1 MWYDGGD
8 FQTLPPGEA
17 GLEKITPSKGN
28 NNMVSVGI
36 DIGGSTTKIVGFDA
50 ERSLMAPILIKATD
64 PITSIY
70 GALGRFTFE
79 NGLALRD
86 IKELMVTGVGSSYV
100 EDSLYDRPCSHLN
113 EFECIGRGGLYLSG
127 LDKAIIVSM
136 GTGTALVYAENSGK
150 CEYLGGTGVGGG
162 TLMGL
167 SRQML
172 GTDDIRHITKLAAE
186 GDINKVDL
194 KITDIT
200 ADDDGLSLPDSMTAA
215 NFGKVS
221 DMAEKADIAL
231 GIINMIFE
239 TIGMMAIFAARKHGI
254 KDIVLT
260 GSLSTIPQAKHCFEV
275 FNRMFDMNFIIPE
288 NAQFGTVIGA
298 ALN

>member
-1 MWYDGGD
+1 
-8 FQTLPPGEA
+8 
-17 GLEKITPSKGN
+17 
-28 NNMVSVGI
+28 MVSVGI
-36 DIGGSTTKIVGFDA
+36 DIGGSTTKIVGFDD
-50 ERSLMAPILIKATD
+50 ESKLVAPILVKAAD

-79 NGLALRD
+79 NGLALND

-100 EDSLYDRPCSHLN
+100 GDSLYERPCRHLS
-113 EFECIGRGGLYLSG
+113 EFECIGKGGLYLSG

-136 GTGTALVYAENSGK
+136 GTGTAIVYAENSGK

-162 TLMGL
+162 TLTGL

-172 GTDDIRHITKLAAE
+172 ATDDIRHITKLASE

-200 ADDDGLSLPDSMTAA
+200 ADDDDGLSLPDSMTAA

-239 TIGMMAIFAARKHGI
+239 TIGMMAIFAARSHGI
-254 KDIVLT
+254 RDIVLT
-260 GSLSTIPQAKHCFEV
+260 GSLSTIPQARHSFDV

-288 NAQFGTVIGA
+288 YSQFGTVIGA

>member
-1 MWYDGGD
+1 
-8 FQTLPPGEA
+8 
-17 GLEKITPSKGN
+17 
-28 NNMVSVGI
+28 MVSVGI

-50 ERSLMAPILIKATD
+50 ERNLMAPILIKATD

-79 NGLALRD
+79 NGLALSD

-127 LDKAIIVSM
+127 LDRAIIVSM
-136 GTGTALVYAENSGK
+136 GTGTALVYADKDGK
-150 CEYLGGTGVGGG
+150 CDYLGGTGVGGG

-172 GTDDIRHITKLAAE
+172 GTDDIRSITKLAAE

-200 ADDDGLSLPDSMTAA
+200 ADDDDGLSLPDSMTAA

-239 TIGMMAIFAARKHGI
+239 TIGMMAIFAARSHGI
-254 KDIVLT
+254 KDVVLT
-260 GSLSTIPQAKHCFEV
+260 GSLSTIPQAKHCFDV
-275 FNRMFDMNFIIPE
+275 FNRMFGMNFIIPD
-288 NAQFGTVIGA
+288 NSQFSTVIGA
-298 ALN
+298 AMN